1 MENFINFEELKK
13 EIPFKWRI
21 QSISKNGE
29 SASCVAYI
37 DARDVMS
44 ILDEVIGAENW
55 QSDYKEI
62 KGNLYAGIG
71 LKINDEWIW
80 KWDCGIE
87 SKTEAEK
94 GESSDAFKRAGV
106 KWGIGRFLYDK
117 EIQWVKVKDKKPIND
132 KGQVI
137 YNLTEYL
144 NNKNKL
150 VAPEKVTDISSKLP
164 SWVNDKFSQCN
175 TLNALIDT
183 NTKILESKPHFEKM
197 KEYKALYSQ
206 HEERIDFIEADMK

>member
-29 SASCVAYI
+29 TGSCVAYI

-44 ILDEVIGAENW
+44 ILDEVIGPEYW

-71 LKINDEWIW
+71 LRINDEWIW

-117 EIQWVKVKDKKPIND
+117 EIQWVKIKDKKPIND

-144 NNKNKL
+144 NNKNKSA
-150 VAPEKVTDISSKLP
+150 APEKVTDISSKLP
-164 SWVNDKFSQCN
+164 SWVNEKFSQCN
-175 TLNALIDT
+175 SLNDLIDMEI
-183 NTKILESKPHFEKM
+183 KVLDSKPHFKSLS
-197 KEYKALYSQ
+197 EYKALYLQ
-206 HEERIDFIEADMK
+206 HEKRINEIKAGIK